1 MYNRRRS
8 VHRRVS
14 RGRRM
19 PKAGL
24 APVIMILCLSVLCGY
39 ATARYVVEPVVNYVP
54 QVSER
59 ISGSKTADKDDAEQK
74 NTDRVKE
81 TEKASEATDRNVVED
96 GAAVEQKG
104 DIKGYALQF
113 GCYSSRA
120 AAETAAG
127 ELGESGTEVTEQN
140 DMYKILGK
148 IYDNKEDARKALD
161 GLDDPSKA
169 FVTPVYSQ

>member
-14 RGRRM
+14 GRRRT
-19 PKAGL
+19 PKANFT
-24 APVIMILCLSVLCGY
+24 PVIMILCLSILCGY

-59 ISGSKTADKDDAEQK
+59 VSGSRTADKDDAEQK
-74 NTDRVKE
+74 ITENVKG
-81 TEKASEATDRNVVED
+81 TENSSEATDSNVVED

-127 ELGESGTEVTEQN
+127 KLGKSDTEVTEQN

-161 GLDDPSKA
+161 NLDDPSKA
-169 FVTPVYSQ
+169 FVTPVYSK